1 MYEMEGPRAVPL
13 PGPADCSATACC
25 GTYLAALTTDRSTAV
40 FGAVPLVSDS
50 RFLAR
55 SPGPVGVPS
64 VSLGADPVFSGERF
78 LLLMEC
84 AAQEPFPKNFKI
96 L

>member
-13 PGPADCSATACC
+13 PGPADCSASACC
-25 GTYLAALTTDRSTAV
+25 GTYPAALATDRSTAV

-55 SPGPVGVPS
+55 LPGPIS
-64 VSLGADPVFSGERF
+64 VSLG
-78 LLLMEC
+78 
-84 AAQEPFPKNFKI
+84 FPRGGSRLQWVRDFYC
-96 L
+96 